1 MESLSILSILLT
13 RFPTYFSSSTF
24 LPLPLLTPLLS
35 HHRPVVRKR
44 AITTIAQIIPLSSP
58 DSFSE
63 LLKTEIFPNLAPPAP
78 NDKQKTI
85 IQLVSSIVRMST
97 QHISPVVGEIIPAII
112 QSLQKEDEELR
123 ESCLQVKSLL
133 YWGDVHLRGRSGAR
147 VTGLPLSYRNLL
159 ARPCCDTGWAAVY
172 QVRSSERAYILPFL
186 PPTDCST

>member
-35 HHRPVVRKR
+35 HPRPVVRKR

-58 DSFSE
+58 DSFSG
-63 LLKTEIFPNLAPPAP
+63 LLKTEILPNLAPSAP

-85 IQLVSSIVRMST
+85 VQLVSSVVRLST
-97 QHISPVVGEIIPAII
+97 QQISPVVGEITPAII

-123 ESCLQVKSLL
+123 ESCLQVKSFQ
-133 YWGDVHLRGRSGAR
+133 YWGQTCLPGDSG
-147 VTGLPLSYRNLL
+147 VGITSLPLSYRNIF
-159 ARPCCDTGWAAVY
+159 ARRLCDAGRSAVY
-172 QVRSSERAYILPFL
+172 
-186 PPTDCST
+186 